1 MVFILVPVAAAYFGL
16 YSAVDGKRLMCAIE
30 EHKSEWWDW
39 EAVLSKGRLNRTV
52 PVSGK
57 VRQAQALKN
66 TDSIYRTGNGSGQR
80 KGQRLEKHECV
91 FQVGP
96 VQGELTSSY
105 KPIGSYCWSRQSC
118 DSRHDSGHHY
128 YKDGET
134 FKEEKE
140 TMSLIFLN
148 LPLPRTS
155 RAKHWFGLWCFEW
168 E

>member
-1 MVFILVPVAAAYFGL
+1 MVFILVPVAAAYFRL
-16 YSAVDGKRLMCAIE
+16 YSTVDGKRLMCATE

-39 EAVLSKGRLNRTV
+39 DQQNSSK
-52 PVSGK
+52 VSQ
-57 VRQAQALKN
+57 VQALKN
-66 TDSIYRTGNGSGQR
+66 IDSIYRTGNGSGQR
-80 KGQRLEKHECV
+80 KAQRLKKHECV

-140 TMSLIFLN
+140 TISLLFLN
-148 LPLPRTS
+148 LSLPRTS
-155 RAKHWFGLWCFEW
+155 RVKHWYGLWCFEW